1 MRRSVAHVFVD
12 DLDRPALSDKDVHH
26 LARVLRLRVGEL
38 VSASDGLGGFR
49 LCEWAGPAAAGAGR
63 HLSPLESPTF
73 EARPQPALTVAF
85 ALTKGEH
92 PALAVQQLT
101 EAGAD
106 RIVVMLTDRCVSR
119 WDKGGSERQMERLRE
134 VARLAAMQSRR
145 CWLPSVEGPVEF
157 SELVSAAGG
166 GAGAEGE
173 GDGEGADEA
182 SAGAHFS
189 ASARG
194 SPGIALAVPDGT
206 PLTLATPTVLIGPEG
221 GWTDRELDAVSDHV
235 GLGPNVLRAE
245 TAALA
250 AGVLLAALR
259 AHLVVPPSPV

>member
-1 MRRSVAHVFVD
+1 MRRAVAHVFVE

-38 VSASDGLGGFR
+38 VSASDGLGGYR
-49 LCEWAGPAAAGAGR
+49 LCEWAGAAAAGAGR

-73 EARPQPALTVAF
+73 EARPKPTLTVAF

-92 PALAVQQLT
+92 PGLAVQKLT

-106 RIVVMLTDRCVSR
+106 RVVVMLTDRCVAR
-119 WDKGGSERQMERLRE
+119 WDTASSERQMERLRE

-157 SELVSAAGG
+157 AKLVRGEAD
-166 GAGAEGE
+166 AEG
-173 GDGEGADEA
+173 GRWKGARA
-182 SAGAHFS
+182 
-189 ASARG
+189 
-194 SPGIALAVPDGT
+194 GIALAVPDGA
-206 PLTLATPTVLIGPEG
+206 PITLATPTVLIGPEG
-221 GWTDRELDAVSDHV
+221 GWTDRELNAVANHV
-235 GLGPNVLRAE
+235 RLGPHVLRAE

-250 AGVLLAALR
+250 AGVLLSALR
-259 AHLVVPPSPV
+259 DHLVVPAAPA

>member
-12 DLDRPALSDKDVHH
+12 DLDRPVLSDKDIHH

-38 VSASDGLGGFR
+38 VSASDGLGGYR
-49 LCEWAGPAAAGAGR
+49 LCEWAGAAAAGAGR
-63 HLSPLESPTF
+63 HLSPLESPIF
-73 EARPQPALTVAF
+73 EARPKPTLTVAF

-92 PALAVQQLT
+92 PGLAVQKLT

-106 RIVVMLTDRCVSR
+106 RVVVMLTDRCVSR
-119 WDKGGSERQMERLRE
+119 WDTAGSERQMERLRE

-157 SELVSAAGG
+157 SKLVAAADADDEAGAIGG
-166 GAGAEGE
+166 AARTGAGTGAGA
-173 GDGEGADEA
+173 A
-182 SAGAHFS
+182 AGA
-189 ASARG
+189 AA
-194 SPGIALAVPDGT
+194 GIALAVPDGA

-221 GWTDRELDAVSDHV
+221 GWTDRELNAVANHV
-235 GLGPNVLRAE
+235 RLGPNVLRAE

-250 AGVLLAALR
+250 AGVLLSALR
-259 AHLVVPPSPV
+259 DHLVVPAAPA

>member
-12 DLDRPALSDKDVHH
+12 DLDRPALSDKDIHH

-38 VSASDGLGGFR
+38 VSASDGRGGYR

-73 EARPQPALTVAF
+73 ETRPEPTLTVAF

-92 PALAVQQLT
+92 PGLAVQQLT

-106 RIVVMLTDRCVSR
+106 RIVVMVTDRCVAR
-119 WDKGGSERQMERLRE
+119 WDTGGSERQMERLRE

-157 SELVSAAGG
+157 SKLVAASVGT
-166 GAGAEGE
+166 GAGA
-173 GDGEGADEA
+173 A
-182 SAGAHFS
+182 AGAL
-189 ASARG
+189 A
-194 SPGIALAVPDGT
+194 GIALAVPDGA

-221 GWTDRELDAVSDHV
+221 GWTDRELSAVAHHV
-235 GLGPNVLRAE
+235 GLGPHVLRAE

-259 AHLVVPPSPV
+259 AHLVVPPAPL

>member
-1 MRRSVAHVFVD
+1 MRRAVAHVFVD
-12 DLDRPALSDKDVHH
+12 DLDRPALSDKDIHH

-38 VSASDGLGGFR
+38 VSASDGLGGYR
-49 LCEWAGPAAAGAGR
+49 LCEWTGAAAAGAGR

-73 EARPQPALTVAF
+73 EARPKPTLTVAF

-92 PALAVQQLT
+92 PGLAVQKLT

-106 RIVVMLTDRCVSR
+106 RVVVMLTDRCVSR
-119 WDKGGSERQMERLRE
+119 WDPASSERQMERLRE

-157 SELVSAAGG
+157 AKLVAAEREGAEG
-166 GAGAEGE
+166 GAGAH
-173 GDGEGADEA
+173 A
-182 SAGAHFS
+182 
-189 ASARG
+189 
-194 SPGIALAVPDGT
+194 GIALAVPDGA

-221 GWTDRELDAVSDHV
+221 GWTDRELNAVANHV
-235 GLGPNVLRAE
+235 RLGPHVLRAE

-250 AGVLLAALR
+250 AGVLLSALR
-259 AHLVVPPSPV
+259 DHLVVPAAPA

>member
-12 DLDRPALSDKDVHH
+12 DLDRPALSDKDIHH

-38 VSASDGLGGFR
+38 VSASDGRGGYR

-73 EARPQPALTVAF
+73 EAQPEPMLTVAF

-106 RIVVMLTDRCVSR
+106 RVVVMVTDRCVAR
-119 WDKGGSERQMERLRE
+119 WATDGSERQMERLRE

-145 CWLPSVEGPVEF
+145 CWLPSVEGPVDF
-157 SELVSAAGG
+157 SKLVST
-166 GAGAEGE
+166 GAGAT
-173 GDGEGADEA
+173 
-182 SAGAHFS
+182 AGAVGG
-189 ASARG
+189 AAAAA
-194 SPGIALAVPDGT
+194 GIALAVPDGA

-221 GWTDRELDAVSDHV
+221 GWTDRELSSVANHV
-235 GLGPNVLRAE
+235 RLGPHVLRSE

-259 AHLVVPPSPV
+259 DHLVVPAAPG

>member
-12 DLDRPALSDKDVHH
+12 DLDRPALSDKDIHH

-38 VSASDGLGGFR
+38 VSASDGRGGYR

-73 EARPQPALTVAF
+73 EALPEPRLTVAF

-106 RIVVMLTDRCVSR
+106 RIVVMVTERCVAR
-119 WDKGGSERQMERLRE
+119 WDTGGGSERQMERLRE

-157 SELVSAAGG
+157 SKLVGAVD
-166 GAGAEGE
+166 GAGAE
-173 GDGEGADEA
+173 
-182 SAGAHFS
+182 AGAG
-189 ASARG
+189 AVARA
-194 SPGIALAVPDGT
+194 GIALAVPDGA

-221 GWTDRELDAVSDHV
+221 GWTESELSAVSHHV
-235 GLGPNVLRAE
+235 GLGPHVLRAE

-259 AHLVVPPSPV
+259 AHLVVAVPPPLLS

>member
-1 MRRSVAHVFVD
+1 MRRAVAHVFVD

-38 VSASDGLGGFR
+38 VSASDGLGGYR
-49 LCEWAGPAAAGAGR
+49 LCEWAGAAAAGVGR

-73 EARPQPALTVAF
+73 EARPKPTLTVAF

-92 PALAVQQLT
+92 PGLAVQKLT

-106 RIVVMLTDRCVSR
+106 RVVVMLTDRCVAR
-119 WDKGGSERQMERLRE
+119 WDTAGSERQMERLRE

-145 CWLPSVEGPVEF
+145 CWLPSVEGPIEF
-157 SELVSAAGG
+157 SKLVAAEREEAEA
-166 GAGAEGE
+166 GAGA
-173 GDGEGADEA
+173 AA
-182 SAGAHFS
+182 
-189 ASARG
+189 
-194 SPGIALAVPDGT
+194 GIALAVPDGA

-221 GWTDRELDAVSDHV
+221 GWTDRELNAVPNHV
-235 GLGPNVLRAE
+235 RLGPHVLRAE

-250 AGVLLAALR
+250 AGVLLSALR
-259 AHLVVPPSPV
+259 DHLVVPAAPA

>member
-12 DLDRPALSDKDVHH
+12 DLDRPVLSDKDIHH

-38 VSASDGLGGFR
+38 VSASDGLGGYR
-49 LCEWAGPAAAGAGR
+49 LCEWAGAAAAGAGR
-63 HLSPLESPTF
+63 HLSPLESPVF
-73 EARPQPALTVAF
+73 EARPKPTLTVAF

-92 PALAVQQLT
+92 PGLAVQKLT

-106 RIVVMLTDRCVSR
+106 RVVVMLTDRCVSR
-119 WDKGGSERQMERLRE
+119 WDTAGSERQMERLRE

-157 SELVSAAGG
+157 SKLVAGTGPDDPEDEGGASGGAARTGAG
-166 GAGAEGE
+166 TGAGA
-173 GDGEGADEA
+173 A
-182 SAGAHFS
+182 AGM
-189 ASARG
+189 
-194 SPGIALAVPDGT
+194 ALAVPDGA

-221 GWTDRELDAVSDHV
+221 GWTDRELNAVPIHV
-235 GLGPNVLRAE
+235 RLGPHVLRAE

-250 AGVLLAALR
+250 AGVLLSALR
-259 AHLVVPPSPV
+259 DHLVVPAAPA

>member
-12 DLDRPALSDKDVHH
+12 DLDRPALSDKDIHH

-38 VSASDGLGGFR
+38 VSASDGRGGYR

-73 EARPQPALTVAF
+73 EAQPEPTLTVAF

-106 RIVVMLTDRCVSR
+106 RIVVMVTDRCVAR
-119 WDKGGSERQMERLRE
+119 WDTGGSERQMERLRE

-157 SELVSAAGG
+157 SKLAGVGDGTGAGAGAGAADGAGG
-166 GAGAEGE
+166 GAGAVPR
-173 GDGEGADEA
+173 A
-182 SAGAHFS
+182 
-189 ASARG
+189 
-194 SPGIALAVPDGT
+194 GIALAVPDGA

-221 GWTDRELDAVSDHV
+221 GWTDGELSSVPNHV
-235 GLGPNVLRAE
+235 GLGPHVLRAE

-259 AHLVVPPSPV
+259 ASLVMPAPPPR

>member
-1 MRRSVAHVFVD
+1 MRRSVAHVFVE
-12 DLDRPALSDKDVHH
+12 DLDRPVLSDKDVHH

-38 VSASDGLGGFR
+38 VSASDGLGGYR
-49 LCEWAGPAAAGAGR
+49 LCEWAGAAAAGAGR

-73 EARPQPALTVAF
+73 EARPKPTLTVAF

-92 PALAVQQLT
+92 PGLAVQKLT

-106 RIVVMLTDRCVSR
+106 RVVVMLTDRCVAR
-119 WDKGGSERQMERLRE
+119 WDPASSERQMDRLRE

-157 SELVSAAGG
+157 SQLVAGTAAEA
-166 GAGAEGE
+166 GAGA
-173 GDGEGADEA
+173 DG
-182 SAGAHFS
+182 AGA
-189 ASARG
+189 RV
-194 SPGIALAVPDGT
+194 GIALAVPDGA
-206 PLTLATPTVLIGPEG
+206 PLTLANPTVLIGPEG
-221 GWTDRELDAVSDHV
+221 GWTDPELNAVSTHV
-235 GLGPNVLRAE
+235 RLGPHVLRAE

-259 AHLVVPPSPV
+259 DHLVVPAAPA

>member
-12 DLDRPALSDKDVHH
+12 DLDRPALSDKDIHH

-38 VSASDGLGGFR
+38 VSASDGRGGYR

-63 HLSPLESPTF
+63 HLSPLEGPTF
-73 EARPQPALTVAF
+73 ETRPEPALTVAF

-106 RIVVMLTDRCVSR
+106 RIVVMVTDRCVAR
-119 WDKGGSERQMERLRE
+119 WDTGGSERQMERLRE

-157 SELVSAAGG
+157 AKLVAASVST
-166 GAGAEGE
+166 GAGA
-173 GDGEGADEA
+173 A
-182 SAGAHFS
+182 AGAP
-189 ASARG
+189 A
-194 SPGIALAVPDGT
+194 GIALAVPDGV

-221 GWTDRELDAVSDHV
+221 GWTDRELDAVTKHV
-235 GLGPNVLRAE
+235 GLGPHVLRAE

-259 AHLVVPPSPV
+259 AHLVVPPAPS

>member
-12 DLDRPALSDKDVHH
+12 DLDRPVLSDKDIHH

-38 VSASDGLGGFR
+38 VSASDGLGGYR
-49 LCEWAGPAAAGAGR
+49 LCEWAGAAAAGVGR
-63 HLSPLESPTF
+63 HLSPLESPIF
-73 EARPQPALTVAF
+73 EARPKPTLTVAF

-92 PALAVQQLT
+92 PGLAVQKLT

-106 RIVVMLTDRCVSR
+106 RVVVMLTDRCVSR
-119 WDKGGSERQMERLRE
+119 WDTAGSERQMERLRE

-157 SELVSAAGG
+157 AKLVAAEREDAEA
-166 GAGAEGE
+166 GAGAP
-173 GDGEGADEA
+173 A
-182 SAGAHFS
+182 
-189 ASARG
+189 
-194 SPGIALAVPDGT
+194 GIALAVPDGA

-221 GWTDRELDAVSDHV
+221 GWTDRELNAVPNHV
-235 GLGPNVLRAE
+235 RLGPHVLRAE

-250 AGVLLAALR
+250 AGVLLSALR
-259 AHLVVPPSPV
+259 DHLVVPAAPA

>member
-38 VSASDGLGGFR
+38 VSASDGRGGYR

-73 EARPQPALTVAF
+73 EAQPAPTLTVAF

-106 RIVVMLTDRCVSR
+106 RILVMVTDRCVAR
-119 WDKGGSERQMERLRE
+119 WDTSGSGRQMDRLRE

-157 SELVSAAGG
+157 SKLVGSGAGDGDGGAPGAAAG
-166 GAGAEGE
+166 A
-173 GDGEGADEA
+173 
-182 SAGAHFS
+182 
-189 ASARG
+189 
-194 SPGIALAVPDGT
+194 GIALGVPDGA

-221 GWTDRELDAVSDHV
+221 GWTDGELSAVPNHV
-235 GLGPNVLRAE
+235 GLGPHVLRAE

-250 AGVLLAALR
+250 AGVLLGALR
-259 AHLVVPPSPV
+259 AHLVAPVPPRLL

>member
-1 MRRSVAHVFVD
+1 MRRSVAHVFVA
-12 DLDRPALSDKDVHH
+12 DLDRPALSDKDIHH

-38 VSASDGLGGFR
+38 VSASDGRGGYR

-63 HLSPLESPTF
+63 HLSPLESPTL
-73 EARPQPALTVAF
+73 EALPEPTLTVAF

-106 RIVVMLTDRCVSR
+106 RIVVMVTDRCVAR
-119 WDKGGSERQMERLRE
+119 WDTGGSERQMERLRE

-145 CWLPSVEGPVEF
+145 CWLPSVDGPVEF
-157 SELVSAAGG
+157 SKLV
-166 GAGAEGE
+166 GAGAGAGAGA
-173 GDGEGADEA
+173 GDGAGPG
-182 SAGAHFS
+182 AGAVPR
-189 ASARG
+189 A
-194 SPGIALAVPDGT
+194 GIALAVPDGA
-206 PLTLATPTVLIGPEG
+206 PLTLSTPTVLIGPEG
-221 GWTDRELDAVSDHV
+221 GWTERELSSVSHHV
-235 GLGPNVLRAE
+235 GLGPHVLRAE

-259 AHLVVPPSPV
+259 AHLVVAVPPPL

>member
-12 DLDRPALSDKDVHH
+12 DLDRPVLSDNDIHH

-38 VSASDGLGGFR
+38 VSASDGLGGYR
-49 LCEWAGPAAAGAGR
+49 LCEWAGAAAAGAGR
-63 HLSPLESPTF
+63 HLSPLESPIF
-73 EARPQPALTVAF
+73 EARPKPTLTVAF

-92 PALAVQQLT
+92 PGLAVQKLT

-106 RIVVMLTDRCVSR
+106 RVVVMLTDRCVSR
-119 WDKGGSERQMERLRE
+119 WDTAGSERQMERLRE

-157 SELVSAAGG
+157 SKLVAAADADDEAGAGG
-166 GAGAEGE
+166 ARAGAGA
-173 GDGEGADEA
+173 GA
-182 SAGAHFS
+182 AGAG
-189 ASARG
+189 ARA
-194 SPGIALAVPDGT
+194 GIALAVPDGA

-221 GWTDRELDAVSDHV
+221 GWTDRELNAVPTHV
-235 GLGPNVLRAE
+235 RLGPHVLRAE

-250 AGVLLAALR
+250 AGVLLSALR
-259 AHLVVPPSPV
+259 DHLVVPAAPA

>member
-1 MRRSVAHVFVD
+1 MRRSVAHVFVE
-12 DLDRPALSDKDVHH
+12 DLDRPVLSDKDIHH
-26 LARVLRLRVGEL
+26 LSRVLRLRVGEL
-38 VSASDGLGGFR
+38 VSASDGLGGYR
-49 LCEWAGPAAAGAGR
+49 LCEWAGAAAAGAGR

-73 EARPQPALTVAF
+73 EARPKPTLTVAF

-92 PALAVQQLT
+92 PGLAVQKLT

-106 RIVVMLTDRCVSR
+106 RVVVMLTDRCVSR
-119 WDKGGSERQMERLRE
+119 WDTAGSDRQMERLRE

-157 SELVSAAGG
+157 SKLVAAADADDEA
-166 GAGAEGE
+166 GAGAEGART
-173 GDGEGADEA
+173 GA
-182 SAGAHFS
+182 GT
-189 ASARG
+189 G
-194 SPGIALAVPDGT
+194 TGVPPGIALAVPDGA

-221 GWTDRELDAVSDHV
+221 GWTDRELNAVANHV
-235 GLGPNVLRAE
+235 RLGPHVLRAE

-259 AHLVVPPSPV
+259 DHLVVPAAPA

>member
-1 MRRSVAHVFVD
+1 MRRAVAHVFVD
-12 DLDRPALSDKDVHH
+12 DLDRPALSDKDIHH

-38 VSASDGLGGFR
+38 VSASDGLGGYR

-63 HLSPLESPTF
+63 HLSPLEGPTF
-73 EARPQPALTVAF
+73 EARPQPTLTVAF

-106 RIVVMLTDRCVSR
+106 RIVVMVTDRCVSR
-119 WDKGGSERQMERLRE
+119 WDTAGSERQMERLRE

-157 SELVSAAGG
+157 SKLSGTGAEAEAGAEAG
-166 GAGAEGE
+166 AEAEDGAGAGV
-173 GDGEGADEA
+173 A
-182 SAGAHFS
+182 AH
-189 ASARG
+189 ARG
-194 SPGIALAVPDGT
+194 ARAGIALAVPGSP

-221 GWTDRELDAVSDHV
+221 GWTDRELDAVTDHV
-235 GLGPNVLRAE
+235 ALGPHVLRAE